1 MSYVLFISEQK
12 LKDSTAINLNCS
24 NDLLLPY
31 VRQAQKLYVE
41 PKLGTDL
48 TQKLKDLIVA
58 GTLGNVGNEAYKTL
72 VDDYIGDMLPNWAFY
87 HAVPFLRFKIENG
100 NIYSKT
106 SETGNALSTEE
117 SQSLREEVSNTAQ
130 YYTERMIEY
139 VINNTSS
146 FPEYSTNSG
155 ADISPDQN
163 AYYNGM
169 NLERPRQQGTKL
181 TIGFSITNCNEVL
194 TFVSLTLAIVFTI
207 YKFIK
212 FEKTN

>member
-1 MSYVLFISEQK
+1 MAYVLFISEEK
-12 LKDSTAINLNCS
+12 LKDSTAINLNVDP
-24 NDLLLPY
+24 NLLLPY

-41 PKLGTDL
+41 PKLGTKL
-48 TQKLKDLIVA
+48 TQKLKDLITA
-58 GTLGNVGNEAYKTL
+58 GTIGDVANAAYKTL
-72 VDDYIGDMLPNWAFY
+72 LDDYIGDMLPNWAFY

-130 YYTERMIEY
+130 YYTERLIEY
-139 VINNTSS
+139 ITNNTSL

-155 ADISPDQN
+155 ADVNTDRN

-169 NLERPRQQGTKL
+169 NLERPSQQGTR
-181 TIGFSITNCNEVL
+181 
-194 TFVSLTLAIVFTI
+194 LTLRNFLNASD
-207 YKFIK
+207 YS
-212 FEKTN
+212 

>member
-1 MSYVLFISEQK
+1 MANYVLFISEEK
-12 LKDSTAINLNCS
+12 LKDSTAINLNVDP
-24 NDLLLPY
+24 NLLLPY

-41 PKLGTDL
+41 PKLGTKL
-48 TQKLKDLIVA
+48 TQKLKDLITA
-58 GTLGNVGNEAYKTL
+58 GTIGDVANAAYKTL
-72 VDDYIGDMLPNWAFY
+72 LDDYIGDMLPNWAFY

-130 YYTERMIEY
+130 YYTERLIEY
-139 VINNTSS
+139 ITNNTSL

-155 ADISPDQN
+155 ADVNPDRN

-169 NLERPRQQGTKL
+169 NLERPSQQGTR
-181 TIGFSITNCNEVL
+181 
-194 TFVSLTLAIVFTI
+194 LTLRNFLNASD
-207 YKFIK
+207 YS
-212 FEKTN
+212 